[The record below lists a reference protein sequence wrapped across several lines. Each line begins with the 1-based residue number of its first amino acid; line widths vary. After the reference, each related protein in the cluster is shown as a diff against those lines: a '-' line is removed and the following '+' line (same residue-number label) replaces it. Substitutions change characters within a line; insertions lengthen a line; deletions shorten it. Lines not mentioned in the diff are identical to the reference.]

1 MASEGVVVRE
11 ESTVTFF
18 HASFFDYAFARG
30 FIGQDGDLVDWLKA
44 NGQDLFRRSQTRQ
57 VLEFLRD
64 DDSDEVYLETLT
76 RLLGDGSVRFH
87 LKRLALDWL
96 GQLTDPREE
105 EWQVLEALNERLQP
119 HAFGAIRNSVHWFDL
134 LDRLGVLQDWLTS
147 GREDDRG
154 RAISLLQMPSV
165 RRDRSSSAARLLRP
179 LRDGSEAEKQSLLAV
194 MSLDAAHHSREMMN
208 LFLQLVDDGTL
219 DEARGLAMNRD
230 WWHVLY
236 GMSTAKSDYCA
247 EAIGHWLDRQ
257 YVLAKHRGDR
267 GFDEVSRWSQ
277 SSERVIGSAALGA
290 PLAFA
295 RELLPRVARAAD
307 GPDRAAWKHR
317 FGLVGEIIKALS
329 GALRSLAVDD
339 PGSLDDLVAGLTA
352 APPVLVDDLKIDAWA
367 GNPDR
372 YADRILGLLIDRQDL
387 LGQPGAGRALSAG
400 TRVGD
405 RDLSAQLEQLLLTH
419 APKQERGRGSGHS
432 QFRLLSHFAAETLSV
447 EGTRRLEELRRK
459 FGDDPPP
466 DPPLVPRVEMSEVPP
481 RIPDEATVRMSDENW
496 LRAMRRVQLRRPP
509 GSGDSDW
516 DEVTLSRQLEA
527 RTKVEPERFAS
538 LAVDLMGDETT
549 CLRFTSP
556 RSSMDLPARTT
567 RVCPSKQS
575 FG

>member
-1 MASEGVVVRE
+1 MLDELIAQASRYPQLRILLACRSFDLDHDASLSALVSGESPTARRIDVEQLSIEDVHAAMAAADIADLDLAESQVELLRTPLHLYLFLGGGIDRDGFGSRRDLFGRYWDEKRRRVDESTAAEAFVGAVKRLSHVLSDRRQLQAPLLLLTGHEAALDAMASEGVVVRE

-30 FIGQDGDLVDWLKA
+30 FIGRDGDLVDWLKA

-147 GREDDRG
+147 GREDDRN
-154 RAISLLQMPSV
+154 RAIYLLQMPSV
-165 RRDRSSSAARLLRP
+165 RRGRSSSAAGLLRT
-179 LRDGSEAEKQSLLAV
+179 LADGSETDKQSLRV
-194 MSLDAAHHSREMMN
+194 MMSLDAAHHSREMMN
-208 LFLQLVDDGTL
+208 LFLELVDDGTL

-236 GMSTAKSDYCA
+236 GISTAKPDYCA

-277 SSERVIGSAALGA
+277 SSERVIGSAA
-290 PLAFA
+290 
-295 RELLPRVARAAD
+295 R
-307 GPDRAAWKHR
+307 
-317 FGLVGEIIKALS
+317 
-329 GALRSLAVDD
+329 LRS
-339 PGSLDDLVAGLTA
+339 
-352 APPVLVDDLKIDAWA
+352 
-367 GNPDR
+367 
-372 YADRILGLLIDRQDL
+372 
-387 LGQPGAGRALSAG
+387 
-400 TRVGD
+400 
-405 RDLSAQLEQLLLTH
+405 
-419 APKQERGRGSGHS
+419 
-432 QFRLLSHFAAETLSV
+432 
-447 EGTRRLEELRRK
+447 
-459 FGDDPPP
+459 
-466 DPPLVPRVEMSEVPP
+466 
-481 RIPDEATVRMSDENW
+481 
-496 LRAMRRVQLRRPP
+496 
-509 GSGDSDW
+509 
-516 DEVTLSRQLEA
+516 
-527 RTKVEPERFAS
+527 
-538 LAVDLMGDETT
+538 
-549 CLRFTSP
+549 
-556 RSSMDLPARTT
+556 
-567 RVCPSKQS
+567 
-575 FG
+575 